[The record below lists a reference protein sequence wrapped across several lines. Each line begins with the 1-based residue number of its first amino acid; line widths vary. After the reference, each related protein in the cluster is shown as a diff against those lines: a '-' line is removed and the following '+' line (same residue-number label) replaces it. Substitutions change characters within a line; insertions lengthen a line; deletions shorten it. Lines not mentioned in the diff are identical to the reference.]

1 MVKKLKYLLFFLL
14 LFLVISIS
22 FLFGVLFLPVF
33 MNPLFNG
40 FDLLRIPDFQEH
52 EWTNMKVEYYT
63 YTTSNSDYSS
73 LRYQAEDKK
82 KTDCG
87 LREIKYFT
95 ISDPEQVKNAMK
107 LIRPKDKWPMSVGVS
122 RGTEI
127 CDSSGSIWD
136 MSISDGRIYI
146 AKRGTTASFGFDV
159 DNDFAHYI
167 IKLILEN
174 ERKLRPNAK
183 FDDIGLPYFNNYKN
197 IN

>member
-1 MVKKLKYLLFFLL
+1 
-14 LFLVISIS
+14 
-22 FLFGVLFLPVF
+22 
-33 MNPLFNG
+33 
-40 FDLLRIPDFQEH
+40 
-52 EWTNMKVEYYT
+52 
-63 YTTSNSDYSS
+63 
-73 LRYQAEDKK
+73 
-82 KTDCG
+82 
-87 LREIKYFT
+87 
-95 ISDPEQVKNAMK
+95 MK

-127 CDSSGSIWD
+127 RDSSGSIWD

-183 FDDIGLPYFNNYKN
+183 FEDIGLPYFNNYKN